1 MLALAP
7 SNDKSNLKD
16 KFERKLLP
24 RLIIRHEL
32 KDAFGDARANNGK
45 LLIPRK
51 TTLLHRER
59 FAFEGRGIV
68 RESSDDGKQ
77 KWRPSRPPFFATVRE
92 QFLAVA
98 IPQSDQ
104 FCTVRGNFRNQAL
117 APRSLVNNRSS
128 VVGQSRNTDR
138 DRSRKRRLGVHIAA
152 A

>member
-1 MLALAP
+1 LVLALAP

-32 KDAFGDARANNGK
+32 KDAFGDARANDGK

-59 FAFEGRGIV
+59 FAVEGRGIV

-77 KWRPSRPPFFATVRE
+77 KWRPSRSPFFAPVPE
-92 QFLAVA
+92 QVLAA
-98 IPQSDQ
+98 RS
-104 FCTVRGNFRNQAL
+104 CSRTSS
-117 APRSLVNNRSS
+117 AP
-128 VVGQSRNTDR
+128 
-138 DRSRKRRLGVHIAA
+138 
-152 A
+152 